1 MTSKNFFLPVFILL
15 CQLVAA
21 QKDSVYVM
29 DEVVIT
35 DTQLKHFSNSQ
46 SVQRLNDSV
55 IKRNQPSLTSLLQY
69 NTVIYFKENGLGMV
83 SSPSFRGTTAS
94 QTAVIWNGINI
105 NSQLNGQTDFNTIG
119 AANFN
124 TIDVRA
130 GGGSVIY
137 GSSAIGGSI
146 HLNNELAFTDE
157 FSNEIKFSYG
167 SFNTLGANYKVIAA
181 GKHFSSHVSISR
193 NSSDNDY
200 EYPGRKI
207 KNENGQFYNSTINT
221 AFGYKINDKNII
233 KLYSYVFE
241 GERHFSRT
249 TVAPSKNMYQNL
261 DTHNLIEWESKFGR
275 FTSRVKAA
283 HLLEDYKFFENYQTD
298 NFEYGRVNTYIAR
311 YDVSYNFSDAIQL
324 NTIVDYTIN
333 NGEGSGISLN
343 RRETGTVSFLMKH
356 EVADKLK
363 YELGVRKESSDVY
376 ASPMLFSA
384 GAAYD
389 VADFYSIKVN
399 GSRNFRVPTFNDL
412 YWQGSG
418 NPNLRPETSYQA
430 EFGNNFHYKG
440 ISLSLTGY
448 YIKLTDMLRWVPSG
462 NLWMPENLDNASSY
476 GLESVAKW
484 LVNLRSSTIHI
495 TGTYAYTRSH
505 KDTEEFQLIYVPYHK
520 ATASLSYSYKNFSA
534 YYTHMFNGEVFT
546 TSDNTSK
553 LDAHNISN
561 IGVEYTFDLFG
572 GIDLG
577 MQVLNIWSEEYENVA
592 KRPLPGRNYNA
603 YLNLKF

>member
-55 IKRNQPSLTSLLQY
+55 LKRNQPSLTSLLQY

-94 QTAVIWNGINI
+94 QTAVIWNGINV
-105 NSQLNGQTDFNTIG
+105 NSQLNGQTDFNTIS

-124 TIDVRA
+124 AIDVRA

-146 HLNNELAFTDE
+146 HLNNELVFNDE

-167 SFNTLGANYKVIAA
+167 SFNTLGANYKVVAA
-181 GKHFSSHVSISR
+181 GKQFSSQVSISR

-200 EYPGRKI
+200 EYPGRNI
-207 KNENGQFYNSTINT
+207 KNENGQFYNSTINA
-221 AFGYKINDKNII
+221 AFGYKINDRNSI
-233 KLYSYVFE
+233 KLYSYAFE

-261 DTHNLIEWESKFGR
+261 DTHNLIEWESRFCR

-324 NTIVDYTIN
+324 NTIMDYTIN

-343 RRETGTVSFLMKH
+343 RRQTGTVSFLMKH
-356 EVADKLK
+356 ELTNKLK
-363 YELGVRKESSDVY
+363 YELGVRKESSNIY
-376 ASPMLFSA
+376 ASPLLFSI

-389 VADFYSIKVN
+389 VADFYSIKLN

-412 YWQGSG
+412 YWEGSG

-430 EFGNNFHYKG
+430 EFGNDFHYKG

-476 GLESVAKW
+476 GLESVARW
-484 LVNLRSSTIHI
+484 LIDLRSSTIHI

-505 KDTEEFQLIYVPYHK
+505 KGTEEFQLIYVPYHK
-520 ATASLSYSYKNFSA
+520 ATASLSYSYRNFSA

-561 IGVEYTFDLFG
+561 IGVEYTFDLLS

-577 MQVLNIWSEEYENVA
+577 VQVLNIWSEEYENVA